1 MTSLSDIYGHEEN
14 LSKAISASASFEELL
29 NICGVVSTDKSIFE
43 TRVDRGHD
51 GREGR
56 IDIIQPTTAGVV
68 IVEVQYGTSD
78 SSHARRLQNYASNFR
93 RPAFVIWIAEEFRKE
108 HIAIFEQA
116 KTPVLCAKVIETE
129 DGLTLR
135 KASPIFWTKQTQ
147 AKRVKEAHKKCVELM
162 EKLFSGQP
170 STYCYE
176 KGFIPMQRFFGQTT
190 YTSLSKA
197 RKDRYRDRY
206 KGAAPRNKAWDFEAN
221 VEAIIEWYLQGH
233 PKKTQFYLL
242 KHSSFIQAKEQWKDE
257 MACHWMLC
265 NLSND
270 HPYLDMSYETD
281 KLVRRLDHESRDGR
295 WFWDR
300 SFFAYQRLN
309 SSEDPY
315 CKLFQLEQLAEL
327 IQEEHLSGYS
337 LGMGAS
343 IMAYAWDN
351 PRYAGIKNGLLQ
363 SASIDTGIPQ
373 DKLQELGFLGLNKIV
388 EFKQKLLAE
397 HQGNNEFPLDN
408 TLYRVYKEELRKFVE
423 LVLAS

>member
-1 MTSLSDIYGHEEN
+1 M
-14 LSKAISASASFEELL
+14 
-29 NICGVVSTDKSIFE
+29 CGVVSTDKSIFE

-408 TLYRVYKEELRKFVE
+408 TLYRVYKEELRKFAE